1 MLTEQLQPFIS
12 EVLVVDD
19 DPAMLRLLSMWLK
32 RAGYAVRVAT
42 DGQVAIAEIE
52 KKCPDFVITDWEMP
66 GMDGLQL
73 CHAIR
78 DMNLMQYI
86 YIVFITVRA
95 TQAEA
100 IEALETGADDFLAKP
115 VRQNE
120 LLARMNSGRRVVELE
135 RSLSLLARTDSLTGL
150 MTQRTFFE
158 SLTREWDRAKRHKMP
173 LSCVMLDLD
182 FFKRINDTHGHPAG
196 DAVLKAVAKLLYES
210 CRSSDAV
217 CRYGGEEFCVLLPE
231 SSEQSAAAWAGRVCE
246 EIRELR
252 IPAAKRD
259 LRVTASFGAAELS
272 EDIPIAEQLV
282 DRADQA
288 LLCAKQSGRDRVVCF
303 SELETGGVVDLAKSD
318 QEAKLFEGI
327 LARHVMTPIVACL
340 REDET
345 VGQAAEFFLRS
356 RINSTPVVN
365 ETGELAGMLSEKD
378 LMGAMVSLDS
388 WNRPVSD
395 VMKPNVIWYDEDA
408 PIKMI
413 YEFLCRVSIRRV
425 VISKNDCPTGT
436 ISRSTL
442 LRWFRNL
449 VITNGHWEMD
459 DELKRTVKD
468 DPYRSKQR
476 LGMTAKALSE
486 LALDLAGHLESGGED
501 LVPFVVGGASRMQEL
516 VYDLLAYSRYANEG
530 TTSGTCSAMLQGRE
544 W

>member
-1 MLTEQLQPFIS
+1 MGTEQLQPFIS
-12 EVLVVDD
+12 EALVVDD

-42 DGQVAIAEIE
+42 DGQMALAEIE

-66 GMDGLQL
+66 GMDGIQL

-78 DMNLMQYI
+78 DMKLMQYV
-86 YIVFITVRA
+86 YIIFITVRA
-95 TQAEA
+95 TQDES

-120 LLARMNSGRRVVELE
+120 LLARMNAGRRVVELE
-135 RSLSLLARTDSLTGL
+135 RSLSLMARTDSLTGL
-150 MTQRTFFE
+150 MTQRTFFD
-158 SLTREWDRAKRHKMP
+158 SLAREWDRAARHKSP

-196 DAVLKAVAKLLYES
+196 DSVLKAVAKLLYES

-217 CRYGGEEFCVLLPE
+217 CRYGGEEFCILLPE
-231 SSEQSAAAWAGRVCE
+231 TNEQSAAAWANRVCE
-246 EIRELR
+246 ELRELI
-252 IPAAKRD
+252 IPSAKHN
-259 LRVTASFGAAELS
+259 LRVTASFGVAELT

-288 LLCAKQSGRDRVVCF
+288 LLCAKQSGRDRAVCF
-303 SELETGGVVDLAKSD
+303 SALEADAVIDLAESD
-318 QEAKLFEGI
+318 QKAKLFEGI
-327 LARHVMTPIVACL
+327 MARHVMTPTVACL

-365 ETGELAGMLSEKD
+365 ETGELVGMLSEKD
-378 LMGAMVSLDS
+378 LMGAMVSLDC
-388 WNRPVSD
+388 WNRPVSE
-395 VMKPNVIWYDEDA
+395 VMKPNVIWYEEDT
-408 PIKMI
+408 PITSI
-413 YEFLCRVSIRRV
+413 YEFLCRVSLRRV
-425 VISKNDCPTGT
+425 VIAQNNCPTGT
-436 ISRSTL
+436 ISRATL

-449 VITNGHWEMD
+449 VITKGHWEVD
-459 DELKRTVKD
+459 DELKRTAKD
-468 DPYRSKQR
+468 DPFRSKQR
-476 LGMTAKALSE
+476 LAMTAKALGE
-486 LALDLAGHLESGGED
+486 LASDLAERLESDGED

-530 TTSGTCSAMLQGRE
+530 TTSGACSAMLQDRE